1 MINVGH
7 LILRAFKQ
15 RTLDNISKFYKPVE
29 NIITER
35 FRKVNLTPIF
45 PFYNQ
50 VKQGLDAW
58 GGEYEL
64 TLNYEIKSIAINDVN
79 TFLHYCHNKKKHHF
93 SYPLY
98 DIVNSINLNGTF
110 TNSFIFYNPILQ
122 ITLHYPEVKIENE
135 NKEFLNLR
143 NFFVRFNI
151 SLDGNVSELT
161 GNKTTYT
168 TAEYDKRYIHSH
180 LHTLSTNYKLK
191 FDNFCLG
198 TGQPISFAKIMLEEV
213 IKSKQG
219 INDAI
224 NYYCQNINV
233 VVNTESLAGTPYIR
247 LSGVSNNYVDF
258 NSSDVSVLCSSVFD
272 YLSKMDLSKIKSD
285 LFKIGAVRVVNKDV
299 KLTDKADV
307 VLFID
312 PVLYDFDKVKSI
324 LNISKFISVKYNGV
338 DVKLYEVSS
347 ATSIV
352 EPIFIRFN
360 GKKFYF
366 TIDNPAIY
374 SPEKLQITF
383 SQPFKKYVRQFIK
396 TLYLSA
402 AIVERETIKE
412 STIAFPEP

>member
-15 RTLDNISKFYKPVE
+15 RSLNNILNFYKPVE

-50 VKQGLDAW
+50 VKEGLDAW
-58 GGEYEL
+58 GGKYEL
-64 TLNYEIKSIAINDVN
+64 TLNYEINLIAVNDVN

-98 DIVNSINLNGTF
+98 GIINSNGTF

-122 ITLHYPEVKIENE
+122 ITLHYPEVKVENE

-143 NFFVRFNI
+143 DFFVRFNI
-151 SLDGNVSELT
+151 SLDGKVSELV

-168 TAEYDKRYIHSH
+168 TAEYDKRYVHSH
-180 LHTLSTNYKLK
+180 LHTLETNDKLK
-191 FDNFCLG
+191 FKIFCLG

-233 VVNTESLAGTPYIR
+233 VVNTESLVGTPYIR
-247 LSGVSNNYVDF
+247 LSGVTNNYVDF
-258 NSSDVSVLCSSVFD
+258 KATDVIVLCTSVFD
-272 YLSKMDLSKIKSD
+272 YLGKMDLSKIKSD
-285 LFKIGAVRVVNKDV
+285 LFKIGAVKVVNKDV

-307 VLFID
+307 ALFID
-312 PVLYDFDKVKSI
+312 PVLYDFDKIKSI

-338 DVKLYEVSS
+338 DVKLHEVSS
-347 ATSIV
+347 ATSTV
-352 EPIFIRFN
+352 ESIFIRFN

-383 SQPFKKYVRQFIK
+383 SQPFKNYVRQFIK
-396 TLYLSA
+396 TLYLSTE
-402 AIVERETIKE
+402 IVERETIKE